1 MMSHGV
7 VKEMG
12 ISHREFFNTLP
23 RAMDGRSYA
32 VDGSRIKVV
41 DGDRR
46 VEIDLAPEARRIIA
60 SMSLPM
66 TRVELRF
73 FGYDAADAEA
83 FVHHFDLHFR
93 RGGG

>member
-1 MMSHGV
+1 MIQHV

-23 RAMDGRSYA
+23 RATGGRRYEIDDRA
-32 VDGSRIKVV
+32 ITIV

-46 VEIDLAPEARRIIA
+46 VEIDLAPESRRNIA
-60 SMSLPM
+60 SMSLPV
-66 TRVELRF
+66 TRVEMRF
-73 FGYDAADAEA
+73 VGYDAAQADA
-83 FVHHFDLHFR
+83 FVRQFDLHFR